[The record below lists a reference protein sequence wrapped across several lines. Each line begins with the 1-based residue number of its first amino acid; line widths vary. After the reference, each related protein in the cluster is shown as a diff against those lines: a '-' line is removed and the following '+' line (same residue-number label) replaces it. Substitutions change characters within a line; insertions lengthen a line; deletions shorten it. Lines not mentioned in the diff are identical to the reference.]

1 MYGTRN
7 EGIIERALLN
17 ASHVKASMKV
27 KTSSLTLSTLKQA
40 QLALRESDDRFR
52 ELIEHARD
60 ACWLVDAE
68 TREVLYLNPAFER
81 VFGLPVA
88 TFENSKA
95 DWSSLCHEADRGI
108 FEQAWSSLN
117 GDAEWNVRYRIVRP
131 NGELRWIHERA
142 IAVRDHLGI
151 VYRVAGISEDITAE
165 KLATEQVENYRQR
178 LQDLAVR
185 LDTTAESERQQ
196 IAEALHDDVGQSLAL
211 VRIQLG
217 RLGKRLSEKDR
228 AEVESVSQLV
238 QQTIDSTR
246 SLMLQMS
253 PPALDLGFWPA
264 VESLATE
271 LNEQTGLQ
279 IELDDDSPHAQLNR
293 DTAMKLYRTL
303 RELLFNVVRHAK
315 TESAR
320 VRRFVE
326 DETLVLQV
334 EDDGVGFT
342 RAESAS
348 PPQSLGL
355 LLCCERA
362 RMLGGS
368 LEVDSAEGHGTRV
381 TIAIPLPV
389 VPEVL

>member
-1 MYGTRN
+1 
-7 EGIIERALLN
+7 
-17 ASHVKASMKV
+17 MKV
-27 KTSSLTLSTLKQA
+27 KTSGLKLSTLEQA

-68 TREVLYLNPAFER
+68 TREMLYLNPAFQR
-81 VFGLPVA
+81 VFGLSA
-88 TFENSKA
+88 ASFENSPA
-95 DWSSLCHEADRGI
+95 DWTSICHEADRAI
-108 FEQAWSSLN
+108 LEQAWSSL
-117 GDAEWNVRYRIVRP
+117 DSEAEWNVRYRIVRP
-131 NGELRWIHERA
+131 DGEQRWIHERA
-142 IAVRDHLGI
+142 IAVRDHLGT
-151 VYRVAGISEDITAE
+151 VYRVAGISEDITE
-165 KLATEQVENYRQR
+165 ETLATQQVENYRLR
-178 LQDLAVR
+178 LQELAVR
-185 LDTTAESERQQ
+185 LDTMAESERQE
-196 IAEALHDDVGQSLAL
+196 IAETLHDDVGQSLAL

-217 RLGKRLSEKDR
+217 RLGKRLSEEDR
-228 AEVESVSQLV
+228 AEIESVSQLV

-246 SLMLQMS
+246 SLVLQMS

-264 VESLATE
+264 VDSMAAE
-271 LNEQTGLQ
+271 LNEQTGLL
-279 IELDDDSPHAQLNR
+279 IELEDHAPDVELDR
-293 DTAMKLYRTL
+293 ETAMMLYRTL

-342 RAESAS
+342 RADSAT

-355 LLCCERA
+355 LLCYERV

-368 LEVDSAEGHGTRV
+368 LEVDSADGHGTRV
-381 TIAIPLPV
+381 TIAIPLQV
-389 VPEVL
+389 VSEIP